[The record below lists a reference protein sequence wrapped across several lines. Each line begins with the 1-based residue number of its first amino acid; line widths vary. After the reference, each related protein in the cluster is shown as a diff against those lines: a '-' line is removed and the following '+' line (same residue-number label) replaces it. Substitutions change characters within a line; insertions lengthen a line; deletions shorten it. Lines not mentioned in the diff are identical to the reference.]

1 MKVIEIEPDSLA
13 TAVGIKPG
21 DDIRKI
27 NGHIIR
33 DTIDY
38 RFYRSDEYLEIEYYR
53 SGIRHSVSIEKEFD
67 QDLGIIFEDIR
78 YKCCGN
84 KCIFCFID
92 QNPAGMRS
100 GLYLK
105 DEDYRLSFIYGNYV
119 TLTNISR
126 RALDRIVEQRLSP
139 LYISVHSTDTEIRK
153 QMLGIKKDDRL
164 LEKIDFLARH
174 GIELHTQIVLCPGF
188 NDGESLEKTINDLSG
203 FYPFLQSIA
212 IVPVGLTRHRQNL
225 PKLQP
230 VSADY
235 ARQFIPTI
243 ERVANS
249 FKHKIGDYLL
259 YLADEFYILS
269 GQNLPPMERY
279 ENFPQIEN
287 GVGMTRS
294 FIDLFEEQTIDFPH
308 RISQQRSMLLVTGK
322 LAAPIL
328 QNWVI
333 PRLNKIEN
341 LKTDLQIIE
350 NQFYGNSVTVTG
362 LLTGQDIYQQIA
374 EQNRYDV
381 IVLPANCL
389 NYDGIFLDNLSP
401 QELQNKLQRQIEIV
415 DNDFVELIERI
426 K

>member
-164 LEKIDFLARH
+164 LEKIGFLARH